1 MPIAYCTFAVT
12 AIPHTAVC
20 QHLRLRQT
28 HVCISPVCIHLSLTH
43 HGDII
48 PAHYQDKGSPA
59 LKCSHTSQN
68 VLSPVQLP
76 QLNSSPVSYSP
87 TLLALRGAGFE
98 APGRQCPGHEMWP
111 RPLIFSRP
119 WHLTCDKCH
128 PNLIFSCE
136 NLTPCETWLQ
146 TWYFHTQKINVST
159 ITFPCWH
166 SLFWTGHINIRV
178 SKKIIF
184 RESDFRTQRQILWI
198 LSFREGFKIKH
209 CHRRNVTGHRS
220 FSLFIFFIFGKKS
233 EFNSFFWW
241 VGNTTGYWG
250 KWKLKFA
257 SRC

>member
-1 MPIAYCTFAVT
+1 MQVHPTAFPKMPPVQVHAYCTFAVQQCS
-12 AIPHTAVC
+12 IPHTAVC

-166 SLFWTGHINIRV
+166 SLFWTGHINIKV
-178 SKKIIF
+178 WLCKKIIF
-184 RESDFRTQRQILWI
+184 RGSDFRTQCKILW
-198 LSFREGFKIKH
+198 
-209 CHRRNVTGHRS
+209 
-220 FSLFIFFIFGKKS
+220 IFFIFGKNS
-233 EFNSFFWW
+233 ELNLDEI
-241 VGNTTGYWG
+241 WG